1 MSDENTARHAECT
14 VEFDGVD
21 ITSSIAPYLLS
32 LSFTDNEEDAS
43 DDLQIKLQD
52 RDGAWMN
59 DWLQKMIDGDVSAAS
74 SDGYK
79 VGDVVQFLGGP
90 HYKASTDKKANG
102 NPKAGP
108 AKITI
113 IKQGALHPYHVIHTD
128 GTSRVYGWVDA
139 SEISGK
145 SGGGSS
151 GSSSGSGEESL
162 KIRATIT
169 ACNWH
174 SDGKDEALDC
184 GTFELDSV
192 VASGPP
198 GIITIKAIGLP
209 YTSQIRQTKQSKGW
223 EKYKLSGIA
232 NEMASK
238 NGMTTQFLAKKDPE
252 YKRVEQYRCSDID
265 FLQQLCHDAGLS
277 LKCTDG
283 KIVIFD
289 QQEYEGKDAVWT
301 TTLGDKSY
309 IKYAQV
315 RGMEQAAC
323 RNRKVVG
330 ELAQYRQGQLEN
342 IGNQPSRAFFSGCSW
357 NNPSNGL
364 GSFNGNNPRSNV
376 DDDIGFRAAL
386 PPSQIL
392 QAQGL
397 ALSAEV
403 IKGLVPLVAFRGLK
417 ILASQSAFRRYKRT
431 AHAVRR
437 PQGVGFF
444 GKAPTRFRAFCNVR
458 QFV

>member
-1 MSDENTARHAECT
+1 MCIR
-14 VEFDGVD
+14 
-21 ITSSIAPYLLS
+21 
-32 LSFTDNEEDAS
+32 
-43 DDLQIKLQD
+43 D
-52 RDGAWMN
+52 R
-59 DWLQKMIDGDVSAAS
+59 
-74 SDGYK
+74 
-79 VGDVVQFLGGP
+79 
-90 HYKASTDKKANG
+90 
-102 NPKAGP
+102 
-108 AKITI
+108 
-113 IKQGALHPYHVIHTD
+113 
-128 GTSRVYGWVDA
+128 
-139 SEISGK
+139 
-145 SGGGSS
+145 
-151 GSSSGSGEESL
+151 
-162 KIRATIT
+162 
-169 ACNWH
+169 
-174 SDGKDEALDC
+174 
-184 GTFELDSV
+184 
-192 VASGPP
+192 
-198 GIITIKAIGLP
+198 
-209 YTSQIRQTKQSKGW
+209 
-223 EKYKLSGIA
+223 
-232 NEMASK
+232 
-238 NGMTTQFLAKKDPE
+238 
-252 YKRVEQYRCSDID
+252 
-265 FLQQLCHDAGLS
+265 
-277 LKCTDG
+277 
-283 KIVIFD
+283 
-289 QQEYEGKDAVWT
+289 
-301 TTLGDKSY
+301 
-309 IKYAQV
+309 V

-330 ELAQYRQGQLEN
+330 ELAQYRQGQLKN

>member
-21 ITSSIAPYLLS
+21 ITSSIKPYLLS
-32 LSFTDNEEDAS
+32 LTFTDNEEDAS

-52 RDGAWMN
+52 REGVWMT
-59 DWLQKMIDGDVSAAS
+59 DWLQKMLDGDVSAAS

-102 NPKAGP
+102 TPKAGP

-145 SGGGSS
+145 SGG
-151 GSSSGSGEESL
+151 SSSDSGEGGL

-184 GTFELDSV
+184 GEFELDSIN
-192 VASGPP
+192 ASGPP
-198 GIITIKAIGLP
+198 DIITIKATGLP

-232 NEMASK
+232 NEMAKK
-238 NGMTTQFLAKKDPE
+238 NGMQSQFLAKQDPE

-265 FLQQLCHDAGLS
+265 FLSQLCHDAGLS

-289 QQEYEGKDAVWT
+289 QKEYEGKDSA
-301 TTLGDKSY
+301 
-309 IKYAQV
+309 
-315 RGMEQAAC
+315 
-323 RNRKVVG
+323 
-330 ELAQYRQGQLEN
+330 
-342 IGNQPSRAFFSGCSW
+342 SRLWRMSAHRPTSW
-357 NNPSNGL
+357 
-364 GSFNGNNPRSNV
+364 
-376 DDDIGFRAAL
+376 RAL
-386 PPSQIL
+386 
-392 QAQGL
+392 
-397 ALSAEV
+397 
-403 IKGLVPLVAFRGLK
+403 R
-417 ILASQSAFRRYKRT
+417 
-431 AHAVRR
+431 
-437 PQGVGFF
+437 
-444 GKAPTRFRAFCNVR
+444 
-458 QFV
+458 